1 MPTLDDLPTLAS
13 IAANITSD
21 DLLPIYDLTGNGSS
35 KVRKVAL
42 GTLTGINGGVQT
54 ETVTG
59 TTAFAITAAA
69 QLVRF
74 NGSLSGNNGIVTV
87 TLPNPAGSLRDVILS
102 GTFTSGTGTPT
113 LTITTPVAGTLF
125 SFASATGVTSLT
137 GYSAANT
144 VRLLSNGTNWYRT
157 H

>member
-1 MPTLDDLPTLAS
+1 MPTLDDLPTLAAVS
-13 IAANITSD
+13 SLTGD
-21 DLLPIYDLTGNGSS
+21 DLFPIYDVTATGSS
-35 KVRKVAL
+35 KVRKVPIAIMSGL
-42 GTLTGINGGVQT
+42 NFGVQT

-74 NGSLSGNNGIVTV
+74 NGALSGSNGIVTV
-87 TLPNPAGSLRDVILS
+87 TLPDPTGAIRDVILS
-102 GTFTSGTGTPT
+102 GTFTSGSGTPT
-113 LTITTPVAGTLF
+113 LTITSPVAGTLF
-125 SFASATGVTSLT
+125 TFASATGVTSVT

-144 VRLLSNGTNWYRT
+144 VRLLSDGTNWYRT

>member
-1 MPTLDDLPTLAS
+1 MPTLDDLPTLAT
-13 IAANITSD
+13 INTPTSD
-21 DLLPIYDLTGNGSS
+21 DLIPIYDLTGNGSS
-35 KVRKVAL
+35 KVRKVPV
-42 GTLTGINGGVQT
+42 GTITGVNGGVQT

-74 NGSLSGNNGIVTV
+74 NGSLSGLNGTVTV
-87 TLPNPAGSLRDVILS
+87 TLPDPTGPLRDVILS
-102 GTFTSGTGTPT
+102 GTFTSGSGTPT
-113 LTITTPVAGTLF
+113 LTVTSPVAGTLF
-125 SFASATGVTSLT
+125 TFASATGVTSVT

-144 VRLLSNGTNWYRT
+144 VRFLSNGVNWYRT

>member
-1 MPTLDDLPTLAS
+1 MPTLDDLPTLATIS
-13 IAANITSD
+13 SLTSD
-21 DLLPIYDLTGNGSS
+21 DLLPIYDLTADGSS
-35 KVRKVAL
+35 KVRKVPVATMSGL
-42 GTLTGINGGVQT
+42 NFGVQT

-74 NGSLSGNNGIVTV
+74 NGALSGNNGIVTV
-87 TLPNPAGSLRDVILS
+87 TLPNPAGAIRDVILS

-113 LTITTPVAGTLF
+113 LTITSPVANTLF
-125 SFASATGVTSLT
+125 TFASASGVTSVT